1 MTYPYTFTAGGE
13 TFLGYTIPGCASM
26 RIVRQRDDMFYVTF
40 DPQVDGKQHKV
51 AGGMWSNVNRATDFA
66 VLAAL
71 APQVLAAC
79 DARYKA
85 ILDIKTGHA
94 TRSVRR
100 THTRAMNGFDGD
112 YFID

>member
-1 MTYPYTFTAGGE
+1 MTYPYTFTANGE

-26 RIVRQRDDMFYVTF
+26 RILRQRDDTFYVTF
-40 DPQVDGKQHKV
+40 DPKVDGRQHKV
-51 AGGMWSNVNRATDFA
+51 AGGMWSNVRRTTDLA

-85 ILDIKTGHA
+85 ILDIKTEHG
-94 TRSVRR
+94 TRPVRR
-100 THTRAMNGFDGD
+100 THIRVVNGFDED